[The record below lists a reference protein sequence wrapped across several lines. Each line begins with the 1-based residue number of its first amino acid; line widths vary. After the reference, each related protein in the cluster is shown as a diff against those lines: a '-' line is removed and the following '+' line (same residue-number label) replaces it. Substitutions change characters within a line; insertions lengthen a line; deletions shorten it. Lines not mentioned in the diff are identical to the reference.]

1 MMKLS
6 KLALLASLATTAHA
20 AVAIEACER
29 HQTSY
34 ERTLCTAKLF
44 VDSDNELN
52 AEYKKL
58 RKFTKGKTD
67 SALVQTQRDWI
78 QYRTESCETTPAPQ
92 VGCGARGWGCD
103 GDATLSIADMDC
115 GYRLTRERTE
125 YLRTRARECAAGVCD
140 AAAVTRPSW

>member
-6 KLALLASLATTAHA
+6 KFALLASLAMTAHA
-20 AVAIEACER
+20 AVAIEACDR
-29 HQTSY
+29 YQTSY

-58 RKFTKGKTD
+58 RKFTKGKTGT
-67 SALVQTQRDWI
+67 ALVQTQRDWI
-78 QYRTESCETTPAPQ
+78 QYRTESCEANPSA
-92 VGCGARGWGCD
+92 
-103 GDATLSIADMDC
+103 ADMDC

>member
-6 KLALLASLATTAHA
+6 KLALLASLAMTAHA
-20 AVAIEACER
+20 AAAIEACDR
-29 HQTSY
+29 YQTSY
-34 ERTLCTAKLF
+34 ERTLCAAKLF

-67 SALVQTQRDWI
+67 SALVQTQRDWL
-78 QYRTESCETTPAPQ
+78 QYRADTCETAP
-92 VGCGARGWGCD
+92 GIT
-103 GDATLSIADMDC
+103 DADC
-115 GYRLTRERTE
+115 SYRVNRERTE

-140 AAAVTRPSW
+140 AAAITRQSW